1 MLHRAL
7 LFCLLVAPSLAG
19 EQAQYGKPNLPQA
32 GSQTGSQ
39 ARSQTTCPWLTP
51 GSASK
56 MLGGDVSMKVSL
68 PDTGKSFCRFL
79 QEGSHESLEIFV
91 SKDAL
96 ASCPAGSKAL
106 TGIGNQAA
114 RCKAPGLHSG
124 GADMVSGRV
133 RDLYFTVIHASRV
146 MKRPVKLSDGQED
159 PLEQIAE
166 QIAGNLY

>member
-1 MLHRAL
+1 MLHRTL
-7 LFCLLVAPSLAG
+7 LFCLLVASSLAA
-19 EQAQYGKPNLPQA
+19 EQAQYGKPNLPQP

-51 GSASK
+51 GSAAK

-68 PDTGKSFCRFL
+68 SDTGKSSCRFL
-79 QEGSHESLEIFV
+79 QEGSRDSLEILV
-91 SKDAL
+91 SKAAL
-96 ASCPAGSKAL
+96 ASCPPGSKAL

-114 RCKAPGLHSG
+114 RCKAPGSHSG

-133 RDLYFTVIHASRV
+133 RDLYFTVTHTSRV
-146 MKRPVKLSDGQED
+146 MKRPVKLSEGQED